1 LGELGQGWASV
12 HALVQPVLAFDGTTL
27 ARNTTSVQPKTCYS
41 DTSNVAPAQCLDAR
55 VLHSDNGRVNRDP
68 KVMFGQTLRKIREQR
83 GISQETLADL
93 MEMHRN
99 TVALLERGQR
109 NPSLETI
116 QKLAK
121 ALHVAPGKFFE
132 KF

>member
-1 LGELGQGWASV
+1 VA
-12 HALVQPVLAFDGTTL
+12 
-27 ARNTTSVQPKTCYS
+27 TSR
-41 DTSNVAPAQCLDAR
+41 DA
-55 VLHSDNGRVNRDP
+55 
-68 KVMFGQTLRKIREQR
+68 KVMFGQALKKIREQR
-83 GISQETLADL
+83 GISQEKLADI

-116 QKLAK
+116 KKLAR
-121 ALHVAPGKFFE
+121 ALRVDPGKFFE